1 MHFVSVP
8 CTHRANVS
16 AIKIAGLQAAL
27 SIMCAP
33 TPAIAA
39 PPSAAAPEVKALA
52 SREEAAMVALS
63 RSAAWWIGENA
74 NFGSGEYSWK
84 PRDLPD
90 QIVQQLESADGAN
103 QQQLAAAA
111 ISINPVLA
119 MLIARLQ
126 RVMVTGLWEIRIAAA
141 QAITKIAIRSGE
153 PFRIQCYC
161 VLASAAAGSIA
172 HRSRSSSRGGPAAA
186 AAAAAAGSGGNGA
199 AAAAAASAAM
209 QGAAADPLGVA
220 VVAGPALEVLDHMYA
235 GTDRSDHTL

>member
-1 MHFVSVP
+1 MSAQLP
-8 CTHRANVS
+8 SIHRANVS
-16 AIKIAGLQAAL
+16 AIKLAGLQAAL

-52 SREEAAMVALS
+52 SGEEAAMVALS

-74 NFGSGEYSWK
+74 NFGTGEYGWK
-84 PRDLPD
+84 PQTLPD
-90 QIVQQLESADGAN
+90 EIVRQLESADGAN

-111 ISINPVLA
+111 IAINPLLS

-153 PFRIQCYC
+153 PFRIQCYSI
-161 VLASAAAGSIA
+161 LASAAAGSIA

-186 AAAAAAGSGGNGA
+186 AAAAGSGGNSAA

-235 GTDRSDHTL
+235 GKVNE